1 MEDLFEGHAPGEP
14 GQSTEWGRYKGR
26 EIDQIP
32 LCAPCVEE
40 VSRENASDDHLIPM
54 ALRRID
60 RFDGGLSR
68 RRWEESTR
76 QSAGEDRTH
85 GTPSSTDPH
94 PRLEHQIRT
103 FESSTDSKRQNVF
116 RAPSPIY
123 VSMHDPLGEPAF
135 RRSETKPI
143 PKWMQYLPSKRSD
156 EWERIERPSSVLD
169 NYFSPPDSSVAGSDM
184 ESGIRASSPPPPVPA
199 HTIPVR
205 SATAQASEPRPTSPE
220 DLENTKHS
228 FSPPRSSPAFVPEPA
243 TSEPVFKA
251 VQMSRPFTFIDE
263 KPGQRPSSRFQPGRL
278 SPSRHVRFISPPK
291 TTSSPTISSDSI
303 LHAKSS
309 SESSEYLDRHVPL
322 DGQGRSPMLLPSSL
336 RAGTLPVATP
346 VVKRYAGGA
355 AGTSA
360 KSVLRSLGDQSCSSH
375 LARGSTDVEGVG
387 SGKMHKTHHEHAAQ
401 SKHHGG
407 GDGAGDSCG
416 DRRPGRVITFQDQ
429 LKRVFGFS

>member
-1 MEDLFEGHAPGEP
+1 MEDLFEGNASGEQ
-14 GQSTEWGRYKGR
+14 GQSTEWGRNKGR

-40 VSRENASDDHLIPM
+40 VSRENADDDHLIPM

-68 RRWEESTR
+68 RRWEEATR
-76 QSAGEDRTH
+76 QSTGEDHTH
-85 GTPSSTDPH
+85 EASSSTDPH
-94 PRLEHQIRT
+94 PRLEHQIST
-103 FESSTDSKRQNVF
+103 FESSADFKRQHVF
-116 RAPSPIY
+116 RTPSPIY

-184 ESGIRASSPPPPVPA
+184 ESGIRASSSPPPVPA

-205 SATAQASEPRPTSPE
+205 SATAQANEPRSTSPE
-220 DLENTKHS
+220 ELENPKHS

-243 TSEPVFKA
+243 PSEPAFKT

-263 KPGQRPSSRFQPGRL
+263 KPGQRPSSRFQPGCL
-278 SPSRHVRFISPPK
+278 SHSRHVRFISPPK
-291 TTSSPTISSDSI
+291 TTSSPTISSGSA
-303 LHAKSS
+303 LHDKSP
-309 SESSEYLDRHVPL
+309 SESSEYLDRHVPWE
-322 DGQGRSPMLLPSSL
+322 GQGRSSILLPSSL
-336 RAGTLPVATP
+336 RTGNLSVATSP
-346 VVKRYAGGA
+346 VKRYAGGA
-355 AGTSA
+355 AGPSA
-360 KSVLRSLGDQSCSSH
+360 KTVLRSLGDRSCSSH
-375 LARGSTDVEGVG
+375 LSRGSTDVEGVG
-387 SGKMHKTHHEHAAQ
+387 TGKSHAGHYEHAAQ

-407 GDGAGDSCG
+407 GDGAVDSAG